1 MAMGGQRSTVN
12 RVLDAIDAFT
22 LNRPRMLAIYLVAV
36 ALNSLAFYLF
46 SPGYYDRNANL
57 LLLVLCLLLLPTLR
71 SPRLYPYVVHGLT
84 LMSAVLVLYIASQSG
99 GINSNA
105 LVWLTVLAVPVL
117 LLLGPRATLAW
128 IGVLLL
134 TLLALWAATAQGPIH
149 PATQMSAHA
158 IPWAM
163 MNHAL
168 TLTSLMVAV
177 YVYEHLNRQQQRSV
191 DQRNAELHKT
201 HEALILA
208 QAHKDEFVAAVGHE
222 LRTPMNAILGF
233 NGVLRQELA
242 DRPEQVEIV
251 DHIRR
256 STSHLLQVVNDILDF
271 SQLQAGRLQLHLA
284 DLDVPALLSETVA
297 RHQERAQ
304 EKGLVLQAHID
315 LSDALHVRAD
325 RQRLQQVLNNLLD
338 NAIKFTAQGGVDL
351 RVRWVGERLRFEVED
366 TGRGI
371 APDRQ
376 AHIFHR
382 FEHADVQTNRAYGG
396 TGLGL
401 TLCERLVQ
409 LQGGEIGVHSQ
420 PGQGAQFWFEL
431 PLAVVHPAL
440 PPRPTQ
446 ELPSDE
452 PLHILLVDDNAVN
465 LMVAQLQLR
474 KIWPQAQ
481 ISSADGGPQ
490 ALHLLDAQ
498 TFDLAL
504 VDMIMPGMDGM
515 QLTQQAR
522 TQFGHKVAR
531 MPIIAL
537 TANTHPS
544 ERERCLA
551 AGMDAV
557 LHKPIDSAELV
568 RVVSALV
575 REARA

>member
-1 MAMGGQRSTVN
+1 MGGQRSTVN
-12 RVLDAIDAFT
+12 KVLGAIEAFN
-22 LNRPRMLAIYLVAV
+22 LNRPRMLTIYLVAV
-36 ALNSLAFYLF
+36 GLNSLVFYLF
-46 SPGYYDRNANL
+46 PPGYYDRNANL
-57 LLLVLCLLLLPTLR
+57 FLSILCLLLLPTPR
-71 SPRLYPYVVHGLT
+71 SQRLYPYVVHGLT
-84 LMSAVLVLYIASQSG
+84 VMSALLVLYIASQSG

-117 LLLGPRATLAW
+117 LLLGPRATVAW

-134 TLLALWAATAQGPIH
+134 ALLAVWAATAQGPIH
-149 PATQMSAHA
+149 PTTQMSAQA

-168 TLTSLMVAV
+168 ALISLMVAV
-177 YVYEHLNRQQQRSV
+177 YVYDHLNRQQLRSV
-191 DQRNAELHKT
+191 DQRNADLQKT

-284 DLDVPALLSETVA
+284 DLDLAALLSETVA
-297 RHQERAQ
+297 RHQERAR
-304 EKGLVLQAHID
+304 EKGLVLQAHTDIP
-315 LSDALHVRAD
+315 DALHVRAD

-338 NAIKFTAQGGVDL
+338 NAIKFTAQGRVDL
-351 RVRWVGERLRFEVED
+351 RVRWAGARLRFEVQD

-420 PGQGAQFWFEL
+420 PGQGALFWFEL

-474 KIWPQAQ
+474 KIWPKAN

-490 ALHLLDAQ
+490 ALRLLDAQ

-515 QLTQQAR
+515 QLTHQAR
-522 TQFGHKVAR
+522 TQFGHRVAH

-537 TANTHPS
+537 TANTHPT

>member
-1 MAMGGQRSTVN
+1 MGGQRSTVN
-12 RVLDAIDAFT
+12 KVLGAIEAFN
-22 LNRPRMLAIYLVAV
+22 LNRPRMLTIYLVAV
-36 ALNSLAFYLF
+36 GLNSLVFYLF
-46 SPGYYDRNANL
+46 PPGYYDRNANL
-57 LLLVLCLLLLPTLR
+57 FLSILCLLLLPTPR
-71 SPRLYPYVVHGLT
+71 SQRLYPYVVHGLT
-84 LMSAVLVLYIASQSG
+84 VMSALLVLYIASQSG

-117 LLLGPRATLAW
+117 LLLGPRATVAW

-134 TLLALWAATAQGPIH
+134 ALLAVWAATAQGPIH
-149 PATQMSAHA
+149 PTTQMSAQA

-168 TLTSLMVAV
+168 ALISLMVAV
-177 YVYEHLNRQQQRSV
+177 YVYDHLNRQQQRSV
-191 DQRNAELHKT
+191 DQRNADLQKT

-284 DLDVPALLSETVA
+284 DLDLAALLSETVA
-297 RHQERAQ
+297 RHQERAR
-304 EKGLVLQAHID
+304 EKGLFLQAHTD
-315 LSDALHVRAD
+315 VPDALHVRAD

-338 NAIKFTAQGGVDL
+338 NAIKFTAQGRVDL
-351 RVRWVGERLRFEVED
+351 RVRWAGARLRFEVQD

-420 PGQGAQFWFEL
+420 TGQGAQFWFEL

-474 KIWPQAQ
+474 KIWPKAN

-490 ALHLLDAQ
+490 ALRLLDAQ

-522 TQFGHKVAR
+522 TQFGHRVAH

-537 TANTHPS
+537 TANTHPT

>member
-12 RVLDAIDAFT
+12 RVLGAIEAFT

-36 ALNSLAFYLF
+36 GLNSLVFYLF
-46 SPGYYDRNANL
+46 PPGYYDRNANL
-57 LLLVLCLLLLPTLR
+57 LLSILCLLLLPTPR
-71 SPRLYPYVVHGLT
+71 SQRLYPYVVHGLT
-84 LMSAVLVLYIASQSG
+84 VMSALLVLYIASRSG

-117 LLLGPRATLAW
+117 LLLGPRATVAW

-134 TLLALWAATAQGPIH
+134 ALLAVWAATAQGPIH
-149 PATQMSAHA
+149 PTTQMSAQA

-168 TLTSLMVAV
+168 ALISLMVAV
-177 YVYEHLNRQQQRSV
+177 YVYDHLNRQQQRSV
-191 DQRNAELHKT
+191 DQRNADLQKT

-284 DLDVPALLSETVA
+284 DLDLAALLSETVA
-297 RHQERAQ
+297 RHQERAR
-304 EKGLVLQAHID
+304 EKGLVLQAHTD
-315 LSDALHVRAD
+315 VPDALHVRAD

-338 NAIKFTAQGGVDL
+338 NAIKFTAQGRVDL
-351 RVRWVGERLRFEVED
+351 RVRWAGGRLRFEVQD

-420 PGQGAQFWFEL
+420 PGQGARFWFEL
-431 PLAVVHPAL
+431 PLAAVHPAL

-474 KIWPQAQ
+474 KIWPQAN

-490 ALHLLDAQ
+490 ALRLLDAQ

-522 TQFGHKVAR
+522 TQFGHRVAH

-537 TANTHPS
+537 TANTHPT

>member
-12 RVLDAIDAFT
+12 KVLGAIEAFN
-22 LNRPRMLAIYLVAV
+22 LNRPRMLTIYLVAV
-36 ALNSLAFYLF
+36 GLNSLVFYLF
-46 SPGYYDRNANL
+46 PPGYYDRNANL
-57 LLLVLCLLLLPTLR
+57 FLSILCLLLLPTPR
-71 SPRLYPYVVHGLT
+71 SQRLYPYVVHGLT
-84 LMSAVLVLYIASQSG
+84 VMSALLVLYIASQSG

-117 LLLGPRATLAW
+117 LLLGPRATVAW

-134 TLLALWAATAQGPIH
+134 ALLAVWAATAQGPIH
-149 PATQMSAHA
+149 PTTQMSAQA

-168 TLTSLMVAV
+168 ALISLMVAV
-177 YVYEHLNRQQQRSV
+177 YVYDHLNRQQQRSV
-191 DQRNAELHKT
+191 DQRNADLQKT

-284 DLDVPALLSETVA
+284 DLDLAALLSETVA
-297 RHQERAQ
+297 RHQERAR
-304 EKGLVLQAHID
+304 EKGLFLQAHTD
-315 LSDALHVRAD
+315 VPDALHVRAD

-338 NAIKFTAQGGVDL
+338 NAIKFTAQGRVDL
-351 RVRWVGERLRFEVED
+351 RVRWAGARLRFEVQD

-420 PGQGAQFWFEL
+420 TGQGAQFWFEL

-474 KIWPQAQ
+474 KIWPKAN

-490 ALHLLDAQ
+490 ALRLLDAQ

-522 TQFGHKVAR
+522 TQFGHRVAH

-537 TANTHPS
+537 TANTHPT

>member
-1 MAMGGQRSTVN
+1 MGGQRSTVN
-12 RVLDAIDAFT
+12 KVLGAIEAFN
-22 LNRPRMLAIYLVAV
+22 LNRPRMLTIYLVAV
-36 ALNSLAFYLF
+36 GLNSLVFYLF
-46 SPGYYDRNANL
+46 PPGYYDRNANL
-57 LLLVLCLLLLPTLR
+57 FLSILCLLLLPTPR
-71 SPRLYPYVVHGLT
+71 SQRLYPYVVHGLT
-84 LMSAVLVLYIASQSG
+84 VMSALLVLYIASRSG

-117 LLLGPRATLAW
+117 LLLGPRATVAW

-134 TLLALWAATAQGPIH
+134 ALLAVWAATAQGPIH
-149 PATQMSAHA
+149 PTTQMSAQA

-168 TLTSLMVAV
+168 ALISLMVAV
-177 YVYEHLNRQQQRSV
+177 YVYDHLNRQQQRSV
-191 DQRNAELHKT
+191 DQRNADLQKT

-284 DLDVPALLSETVA
+284 DLDLAALLSETVA
-297 RHQERAQ
+297 RHQERAR
-304 EKGLVLQAHID
+304 EKGLFLQAHTD
-315 LSDALHVRAD
+315 VPDALHVRAD

-338 NAIKFTAQGGVDL
+338 NAIKFTAQGRVDL
-351 RVRWVGERLRFEVED
+351 RVRWAGARLRFEVQD

-474 KIWPQAQ
+474 KIWPKAN

-490 ALHLLDAQ
+490 ALRLLDAQ

-522 TQFGHKVAR
+522 TQFGHRVAH

-537 TANTHPS
+537 TANTHPT

>member
-12 RVLDAIDAFT
+12 KVLGAIEAFN
-22 LNRPRMLAIYLVAV
+22 LNRPRMLTIYLVAV
-36 ALNSLAFYLF
+36 GLNSLVFYLF
-46 SPGYYDRNANL
+46 PPGYYDRNANL
-57 LLLVLCLLLLPTLR
+57 FLSILCLLLLPTPR
-71 SPRLYPYVVHGLT
+71 SQRLYPYVVHGLT
-84 LMSAVLVLYIASQSG
+84 VMSALLVLYIASQSG

-117 LLLGPRATLAW
+117 LLLGPRATVAW

-134 TLLALWAATAQGPIH
+134 ALLAVWAATAQGPIH
-149 PATQMSAHA
+149 PTTQMSAQA

-168 TLTSLMVAV
+168 ALISLMVAV
-177 YVYEHLNRQQQRSV
+177 YVYDHLNRQQQRSV
-191 DQRNAELHKT
+191 DQRNADLQKT

-284 DLDVPALLSETVA
+284 DLDLAALLSETVA
-297 RHQERAQ
+297 RHQERAR
-304 EKGLVLQAHID
+304 EKGLFLQAHTD
-315 LSDALHVRAD
+315 VPDALHVRAD

-338 NAIKFTAQGGVDL
+338 NAIKFTAQGRVDL
-351 RVRWVGERLRFEVED
+351 RVRWAGARLRFEVQD

-474 KIWPQAQ
+474 KIWPKAN

-490 ALHLLDAQ
+490 ALRLLDAQ

-522 TQFGHKVAR
+522 TQFGHRVAH

-537 TANTHPS
+537 TANTHPT

>member
-12 RVLDAIDAFT
+12 KVLGAIEAFN
-22 LNRPRMLAIYLVAV
+22 LNRPRMLTIYLVAV
-36 ALNSLAFYLF
+36 GLNSLVFYLF
-46 SPGYYDRNANL
+46 PPGYYDRNANL
-57 LLLVLCLLLLPTLR
+57 FLSILCLLLLPTPR
-71 SPRLYPYVVHGLT
+71 SQRLYPYVVHGLT
-84 LMSAVLVLYIASQSG
+84 VMSALLVLYIASRSG

-117 LLLGPRATLAW
+117 LLLGPRATVAW

-134 TLLALWAATAQGPIH
+134 ALLAVWAATAQGPIH
-149 PATQMSAHA
+149 PTTQMSAQA

-168 TLTSLMVAV
+168 ALISLMVAV
-177 YVYEHLNRQQQRSV
+177 YVYDHLNRQQQRSV
-191 DQRNAELHKT
+191 DQRNADLQKT

-284 DLDVPALLSETVA
+284 DLDLAALLSETVA
-297 RHQERAQ
+297 RHQERAR
-304 EKGLVLQAHID
+304 EKGLFLQAHTD
-315 LSDALHVRAD
+315 VPDALHVRAD

-338 NAIKFTAQGGVDL
+338 NAIKFTAQGRVDL
-351 RVRWVGERLRFEVED
+351 RVRWAGARLRFEVQD

-420 PGQGAQFWFEL
+420 TGQGAQFWFEL

-474 KIWPQAQ
+474 KIWPKAN

-490 ALHLLDAQ
+490 ALRLLDAQ

-522 TQFGHKVAR
+522 TQFGHRVAH

-537 TANTHPS
+537 TANTHPT

>member
-12 RVLDAIDAFT
+12 KVLGAIEAFN
-22 LNRPRMLAIYLVAV
+22 LNRPRMLTIYLVAV
-36 ALNSLAFYLF
+36 GLNSLVFYLF
-46 SPGYYDRNANL
+46 PPGYYDRNANL
-57 LLLVLCLLLLPTLR
+57 FLSILCLLLLPTPR
-71 SPRLYPYVVHGLT
+71 SQRLYPYVVQGLT
-84 LMSAVLVLYIASQSG
+84 VMSALLVLYIASQSG

-117 LLLGPRATLAW
+117 LLLGPRATVAW

-134 TLLALWAATAQGPIH
+134 ALLAVWAATAQGPIH
-149 PATQMSAHA
+149 PTTQMSAQA

-168 TLTSLMVAV
+168 ALISLMVAV
-177 YVYEHLNRQQQRSV
+177 YVYDHLNRQQQRSV
-191 DQRNAELHKT
+191 DQRNADLQKT

-284 DLDVPALLSETVA
+284 DLDLAALLSETVA
-297 RHQERAQ
+297 RHQERAR
-304 EKGLVLQAHID
+304 EKGLFLQAHTD
-315 LSDALHVRAD
+315 VPDALHVRAD

-338 NAIKFTAQGGVDL
+338 NAIKFTAQGRVDL
-351 RVRWVGERLRFEVED
+351 RVRWAGARLRFEVQD

-474 KIWPQAQ
+474 KIWPKAN

-490 ALHLLDAQ
+490 ALRLLDAQ

-522 TQFGHKVAR
+522 TQFGHRVAH

-537 TANTHPS
+537 TANTHPT